1 MQERNEGRRMTTH
14 APISHADRS
23 LLPRSLLGRRARTYC
38 ANWTYR
44 IGQRVDYY
52 GDTAI
57 VISRQR
63 NAMGREIYDVWF
75 DCAER
80 PRRTILGSAL
90 KPAATPKAEIGE
102 RHIELA

>member
-1 MQERNEGRRMTTH
+1 MRFVDTVAKTPLKRNEERKMTTH
-14 APISHADRS
+14 APISQADRS

-44 IGQRVDYY
+44 VGQKVEYY

-57 VISRQR
+57 VISRQCS
-63 NAMGREIYDVWF
+63 AMGREIYDVRI

-80 PRRTILGSAL
+80 RVEPSLV
-90 KPAATPKAEIGE
+90 PP
-102 RHIELA
+102 

>member
-1 MQERNEGRRMTTH
+1 
-14 APISHADRS
+14 
-23 LLPRSLLGRRARTYC
+23 
-38 ANWTYR
+38 
-44 IGQRVDYY
+44 
-52 GDTAI
+52 
-57 VISRQR
+57 
-63 NAMGREIYDVWF
+63 MGREIYDVWF